1 MLARLE
7 QSVAKQRGFVADA
20 SHELRSPVAAIRQHA
35 EVSLADPTRYPGGEL
50 ATTVLVETMRV
61 QRLIEDL
68 LLLARADERSL
79 EAGREPV
86 DLDDLVFEEATRL
99 REITPLRVDTGA
111 VSAGRVDGNPD
122 ALRRL
127 LHNLADNA
135 ARHAVQRIELGLA
148 EHPDH
153 VLLSVEDD
161 GPGIPAADRERV
173 LERFVRLDAARARD
187 DGGSGLGLA
196 IVAELARAH
205 NAELRIGT
213 GALGG
218 ARVEVSFPRS
228 AG

>member
-1 MLARLE
+1 
-7 QSVAKQRGFVADA
+7 
-20 SHELRSPVAAIRQHA
+20 
-35 EVSLADPTRYPGGEL
+35 
-50 ATTVLVETMRV
+50 
-61 QRLIEDL
+61 
-68 LLLARADERSL
+68 LLLARADENSL
-79 EAGREPV
+79 DAGREPV
-86 DLDDLVFEEATRL
+86 DLDDVVFEEASRL
-99 REITPLRVDTGA
+99 RGSTTRGGNPLRVDTGA

-153 VLLSVEDD
+153 VLLTVEDD
-161 GPGIPAADRERV
+161 GPGIPADDRERV
-173 LERFVRLDAARARD
+173 LERFVRLDASRARD

-205 NAELRIGT
+205 HAQLRIGT
-213 GALGG
+213 GELGG